1 MRPVR
6 IPPGAAPP
14 KVWIKKAMA
23 LTRKLEEAAD
33 DDARAA
39 LIKANEKL
47 WRDRRIRDWLVE
59 LHHRKCWYTEAKE
72 SVSAYHVD
80 HFRPKGSYWWLA
92 FTWENYRISGQL
104 INVKK
109 NDVFPV
115 AIPGHANPGDPDSLK
130 LEGCH
135 LIDPADEDEAWL
147 LSFEREPDGL
157 CLAGASPSVEGDDA
171 ERVRTTIDVLGLNRL
186 ENLNRNRAAVWDQC
200 LAKIQDYENANREPL
215 QFRRLRQ
222 RIVVR
227 ALAELAWEEAEFS
240 SVALACIQKLAP
252 LVLRQKV
259 QDVLQEAASMK
270 AAA

>member
-14 KVWIKKAMA
+14 NDWIQDAKA
-23 LTRKLEEAAD
+23 LTKQLEDAAD
-33 DDARAA
+33 DGARAA

-47 WRDRRIRDWLVE
+47 WRDPRIRGWLVE

-80 HFRPKGSYWWLA
+80 HFRPKAGYWWLA
-92 FTWENYRISGQL
+92 FEWENYRISGQL

-109 NDVFPV
+109 SDVFPV
-115 AIPGHANPGDPDSLK
+115 AIPGHARPGDPGTLK

-135 LIDPADEDEAWL
+135 LIDPADENDAWL
-147 LSFEREPDGL
+147 LSFERVPDGE
-157 CLAGASPSVEGDDA
+157 CVAGASPGVLGDDA
-171 ERVRTTIDVLGLNRL
+171 ERVRTTIEVLGLNRL
-186 ENLNRNRAAVWDQC
+186 ENLNRNRADVWDRC
-200 LAKIQDYENANREPL
+200 VARIRDYENANQELPQFKRVL
-215 QFRRLRQ
+215 QL
-222 RIVVR
+222 VAVK
-227 ALAELAWEEAEFS
+227 ALAELASEEAEFS
-240 SVALACIQKLAP
+240 SVAWACIQKLSP

-259 QDVLQEAASMK
+259 QDVLQKAAGFK